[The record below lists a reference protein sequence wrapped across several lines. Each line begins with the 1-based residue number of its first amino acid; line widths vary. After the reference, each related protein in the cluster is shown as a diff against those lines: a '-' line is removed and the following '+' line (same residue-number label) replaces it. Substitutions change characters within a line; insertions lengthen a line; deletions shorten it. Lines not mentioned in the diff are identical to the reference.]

1 MSLFIKEFPKNTAMP
16 RPHPISLLVCCH
28 LLGSPAFAEEWVL
41 YADENKDVAAARVV
55 VAGESDLANLK
66 TIDLGA
72 TKTGLAPQLVGVSSL
87 QLCDGDPTT
96 LREVRERL
104 TEAEGSV
111 SFMDHTVANE
121 QLELLDERLAC
132 LVEPIIPALG
142 ARGAF
147 LAGVIALE
155 QDDKPKAWEYFN
167 QTTVMDP
174 NARWDDNFNP
184 AGKAI
189 FSVALAEVKSAE
201 TVKLDIVPP
210 PVEGQ
215 LRIDGNPIPK
225 DVRSID
231 LLPGRHLVQWSGEHG
246 FSGWLSA
253 EPGISSTLLVPQ
265 LIPKNALYWVD
276 TDENRSLLSPILA
289 TFAEPGD
296 VVNVTVG
303 DGVWRT
309 VVGTEEW
316 EELLEVGEPP
326 PVEEPEE
333 SEPVVAD
340 HLSTETEIEPSGQHA
355 QPPTWTKS
363 IKRFGLITSAS
374 GLVVAMGNYK
384 NAKTHW
390 ETMASA
396 PDDETYN
403 QALNAYESSEFWF
416 VTGEA
421 LILSGAASA
430 IAGLLIERT
439 HLTPVVGAGTIGIAT
454 TWQLP

>member
-1 MSLFIKEFPKNTAMP
+1 MSLFINEFTKNTTMP

-28 LLGSPAFAEEWVL
+28 LLGAPAFAEEWVL

-55 VAGESDLANLK
+55 VAAESDLANLK

-72 TKTGLAPQLVGVSSL
+72 TTTESDPQLVGVSSL
-87 QLCDGDPTT
+87 QLCNGNPTT

-121 QLELLDERLAC
+121 QLERLDERLGC

-155 QDDKPKAWEYFN
+155 QDNKPKAWEYFN

-189 FSVALAEVKSAE
+189 FSVALAEVKSVE
-201 TVKLDIVPP
+201 TVQLNIVPP
-210 PVEGQ
+210 PVDGQ

-253 EPGISSTLLVPQ
+253 EPGVSSTLLVPQ
-265 LIPKNALYWVD
+265 LIPKNALYWVNA
-276 TDENRSLLSPILA
+276 DENRSLLSPILA

-296 VVNVTVG
+296 VVNVAVG

-333 SEPVVAD
+333 AEEAETSVTESPIAE
-340 HLSTETEIEPSGQHA
+340 TETEPSDKRTRQ
-355 QPPTWTKS
+355 PTWTKS
-363 IKRFGLITSAS
+363 IKRFGLICSAS
-374 GLVVAMGNYK
+374 GLVVATGNYR

-396 PDDETYN
+396 PDDTTYN
-403 QALNAYESSEFWF
+403 QALDAYQSSEFWF

-439 HLTPVVGAGTIGIAT
+439 QVTPVVGVGTLGVAT
-454 TWQLP
+454 TW